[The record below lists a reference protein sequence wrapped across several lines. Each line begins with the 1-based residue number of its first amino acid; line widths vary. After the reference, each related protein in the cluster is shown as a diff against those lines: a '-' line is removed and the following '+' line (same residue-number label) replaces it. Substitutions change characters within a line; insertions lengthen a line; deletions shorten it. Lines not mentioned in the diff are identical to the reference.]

1 MSLVLQ
7 YVIIALLVLASA
19 LYVLQ
24 HRAPQFTRK
33 LRVAVAVRLLRVQ
46 RPLWLHTLARRIAPP
61 TSKVG
66 GCDGCSGG
74 CGPD

>member
-1 MSLVLQ
+1 MLLTLQ
-7 YVIIALLVLASA
+7 YAIIALLVLASA

-24 HRAPQFTRK
+24 HRLPTLSRR

-46 RPLWLHTLARRIAPP
+46 RPLWLHALARRIAPP
-61 TSKVG
+61 SSQAG

-74 CGPD
+74 CRPE